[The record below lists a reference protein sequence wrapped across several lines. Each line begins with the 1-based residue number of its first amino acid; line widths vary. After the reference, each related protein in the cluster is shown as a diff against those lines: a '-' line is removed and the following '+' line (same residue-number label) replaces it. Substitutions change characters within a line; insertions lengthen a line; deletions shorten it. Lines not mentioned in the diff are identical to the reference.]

1 MTAFTSSVGQMG
13 GITSALIFPESDGPY
28 YVPGVS
34 VCIGLCAAGF
44 VVAGCIWFFNS
55 LEKKRVMLAEGTICV
70 TFQEINRTSWVKS
83 IQISGTLCDTGQVK
97 GSVRPRREKLL

>member
-55 LEKKRVMLAEGTICV
+55 LENKARDAGRRDHLRDLPRDQQNKLGEKHPDFRY
-70 TFQEINRTSWVKS
+70 
-83 IQISGTLCDTGQVK
+83 TL
-97 GSVRPRREKLL
+97 